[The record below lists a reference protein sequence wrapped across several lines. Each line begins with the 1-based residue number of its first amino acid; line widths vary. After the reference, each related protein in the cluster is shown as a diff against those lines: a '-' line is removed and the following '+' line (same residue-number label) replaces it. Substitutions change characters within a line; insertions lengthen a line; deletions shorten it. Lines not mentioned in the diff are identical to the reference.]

1 MSVTTATAAA
11 RRAFAPN
18 RGARLGLLAL
28 AGYAVFAATQL
39 GLSWARLAVGLGEGG
54 RFLARMF
61 PPNFAR
67 WELLAEGLL
76 ESLQIAVLAS
86 ALGILLS
93 LPLGLMAARNLAP
106 WWISAPT
113 RAFVALCRSL
123 HYVIVAILF
132 VKAIGF
138 GALAGVAAL
147 TIASMGFIAKLFAEA
162 IEEISMKPVE
172 AVRAA
177 GAPGASVLLYAVL
190 PQVASRFV
198 GFCLYQLDSNLR
210 NSTLVGIVGAGGI
223 GGTLFAA
230 FKRFDYDFVCAILLA
245 IIALIFLAEILS
257 GRVRAALR

>member
-1 MSVTTATAAA
+1 VTAAAAAAA
-11 RRAFAPN
+11 RRAAFAPN
-18 RGARLGLLAL
+18 WGARAGLIAL
-28 AGYAVFAATQL
+28 VLYAAYAASQL
-39 GLSWARLAVGLGEGG
+39 DITWGRLAVGFGEAG

-61 PPNFAR
+61 PPNFDR
-67 WELLAEGLL
+67 WGLLVEGLV

-106 WWISAPT
+106 WFVAAPT

-132 VKAIGF
+132 VKALGF

-147 TIASMGFIAKLFAEA
+147 TIASMGFVAKLFAEA

-172 AVRAA
+172 AARAA
-177 GAPGASVLLYAVL
+177 GAPPASVLVHAVL
-190 PQVASRFV
+190 PQVASRFL

-230 FKRFDYDFVCAILLA
+230 FKRFDYDFVCAILIA
-245 IIALIFLAEILS
+245 IIALIFLAEMVS
-257 GRVRAALR
+257 GRIRAALR